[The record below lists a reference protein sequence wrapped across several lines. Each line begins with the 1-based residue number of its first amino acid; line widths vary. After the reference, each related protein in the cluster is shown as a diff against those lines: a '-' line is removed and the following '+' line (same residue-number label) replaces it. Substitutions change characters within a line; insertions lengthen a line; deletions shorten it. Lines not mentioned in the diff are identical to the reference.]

1 MKSHQTGTKTASTIL
16 LLFSAMAFGAGT
28 IDFQVIA
35 NGTNVG
41 FSFCS
46 KNHVI
51 ENETAFVAFCDS
63 INLNYQ
69 VLNYRP
75 NFDSVQIIGIVYGQS
90 PGQAWH
96 SINTIYNNG
105 DTTWVEITY
114 STPTIPPGSFPEAG
128 YKYQMVAIPKQ
139 SNPIGF
145 RLVQSTNVNFH
156 NNITNQSPVS
166 KYNVGSSQVYD
177 LLGRRTVTAAL
188 RKFSGLRIISNG
200 PKSSRTKS
208 LIVESN

>member
-1 MKSHQTGTKTASTIL
+1 MKLLILFLLST
-16 LLFSAMAFGAGT
+16 MAFGAGN

-51 ENETAFVAFCDS
+51 ENETAFVAFSDS

-90 PGQAWH
+90 TTQAWH
-96 SINTIYNNG
+96 SIKTIYNNG
-105 DTTWVEITY
+105 DTVWVEITY
-114 STPTIPPGSFPEAG
+114 SMPTIPPGSFPEAG
-128 YKYQMVAIPKQ
+128 YKYQLVAIPKQ

-156 NNITNQSPVS
+156 NITNQSSVS

-177 LLGRRTVTAAL
+177 LLGRRIVTVAF
-188 RKFSGLRIISNG
+188 RKFSGLRIISDE
-200 PKSSRTKS
+200 PKSSRIKS
-208 LIVESN
+208 LIVESK

>member
-1 MKSHQTGTKTASTIL
+1 MKSNQIKAKTASTIL
-16 LLFSAMAFGAGT
+16 FLLSTVAFGAGN

-63 INLNYQ
+63 INLNPSF
-69 VLNYRP
+69 LSYRP
-75 NFDSVQIIGIVYGQS
+75 NYDSVQIIGIVYGQS
-90 PGQAWH
+90 PMQAYH
-96 SINTIYNNG
+96 SITAISNNG
-105 DTTWVEITY
+105 DTVWVEIRY
-114 STPTIPPGSFPEAG
+114 STVTIPPGVYPEAG
-128 YKYQMVAIPKQ
+128 YKYQIVAIPKQ

-145 RLVQSTNVNFH
+145 KLVQSTNVNFI
-156 NNITNQSPVS
+156 NLTNQSHFLKP
-166 KYNVGSSQVYD
+166 NAGPGHVYD
-177 LLGRRTVTAAL
+177 LLGRQIVNVGI
-188 RKFSGLRIISNG
+188 RKFSGLRIISNE
-200 PKSSRTKS
+200 PNPSRTKS